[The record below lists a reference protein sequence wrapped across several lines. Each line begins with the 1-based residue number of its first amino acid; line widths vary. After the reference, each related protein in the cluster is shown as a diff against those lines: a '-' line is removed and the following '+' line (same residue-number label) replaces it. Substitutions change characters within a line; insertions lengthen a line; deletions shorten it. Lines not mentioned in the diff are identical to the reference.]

1 MEFTKDEVFQKAF
14 QTGSYLLFSEPH
26 FQVQF
31 LPPSCLYF
39 SSTPLPPPHR
49 LHGQDGGNNVVG
61 VVLPSRHAHQ
71 AVPGAADKDQAARAQ
86 EAQQPGPH
94 KVRLARHKLP
104 VLSLWPHLGVK
115 YCS

>member
-1 MEFTKDEVFQKAF
+1 MNRLRNTGYQYCQAIFSVNTYRTK
-14 QTGSYLLFSEPH
+14 LL
-26 FQVQF
+26 Q
-31 LPPSCLYF
+31 PP
-39 SSTPLPPPHR
+39 PQPHR
-49 LHGQDGGNNVVG
+49 LHGQDGGDNVVG